1 MFQKID
7 FKKLLFLYIDNVLKK
22 STLDQVSDSEKEF
35 FAAKTQ
41 PQFSEDQS
49 EVSPIEIETIAN
61 TKFFLYLRKENLS
74 GDDEMVH
81 S

>member
-7 FKKLLFLYIDNVLKK
+7 FKKLLFFYIDNVLKNTTVDK
-22 STLDQVSDSEKEF
+22 ISDSEKEL

-41 PQFSEDQS
+41 HQFSEDQS
-49 EVSPIEIETIAN
+49 EVFSKKIKTIGY
-61 TKFFLYLRKENLS
+61 TQFFLHLRKENIS
-74 GDDEMVH
+74 EDDEIVH

>member
-41 PQFSEDQS
+41 HQFSEDQS
-49 EVSPIEIETIAN
+49 EVSPKGIETIAN
-61 TKFFLYLRKENLS
+61 TDFFLYLRKENLS
-74 GDDEMVH
+74 ENDEIVH

>member
-7 FKKLLFLYIDNVLKK
+7 FKKMLFLYIDNVLKK
-22 STLDQVSDSEKEF
+22 ATLDQVSDSEKEF

-41 PQFSEDQS
+41 HQFSEDQS